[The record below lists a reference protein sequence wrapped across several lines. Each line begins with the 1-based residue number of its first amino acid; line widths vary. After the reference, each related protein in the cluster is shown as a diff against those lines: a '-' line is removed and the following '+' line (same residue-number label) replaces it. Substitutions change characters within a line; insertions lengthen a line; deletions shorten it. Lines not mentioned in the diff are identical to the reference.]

1 MVERMPFARKSL
13 CWERFKDM
21 EKLDVFHCIR
31 RFGRACFSDDHAAY
45 PRFMTLLLSVLFV
58 VHARDLEALNSA
70 RHHLKLSGDPNKM
83 TIRRYCRNSIPPPT
97 ELEKRVQSVLRTL
110 LNTRDSQ
117 GISLF
122 STRVGHPKDAHQ
134 AWLFILP

>member
-1 MVERMPFARKSL
+1 
-13 CWERFKDM
+13 M

-122 STRVGHPKDAHQ
+122 STRMGHPKDANQ
-134 AWLFILP
+134 VWLFILP